1 MPDKR
6 VVQGGESR
14 DGSRTAVILL
24 AAGQWWRFGMQDKL
38 LADLN
43 GEPLI
48 CMALR
53 TVAATRVNRRIAV
66 TSSADVDDLARAHGF
81 ETVHLPPGGAT
92 VCQPCRGHRSDR
104 E

>member
-24 AAGQWWRFGMQDKL
+24 AAGQWRRFGMQDKL